1 MNGGK
6 GPSVSERK
14 TDMKHRHFIAGI
26 VIAAGAVAA
35 GAVLAQQGPM
45 DGSRMGPG
53 MGPRMSFEELDANG
67 DGQITKDEMQAQA
80 QARFKAVDT
89 DGNGAIS
96 LEEMQAQA
104 RQRADAHAAEMFKQ
118 MDENGDGMIS
128 PDEMKGPRR
137 ADEMMDRMFSRADA
151 DKSGGISKE
160 EFDAAQARM
169 QQHMQ
174 QKQMGPDGGKMM
186 QHKRM
191 GGDCDGQGR
200 GGPKPPMPPA
210 SQQGNN

>member
-14 TDMKHRHFIAGI
+14 TDMKHRHFIAGL

-89 DGNGAIS
+89 DGNGTIS
-96 LEEMQAQA
+96 LDEMQAQA
-104 RQRADAHAAEMFKQ
+104 RQRADARAAQMFKQ
-118 MDENGDGMIS
+118 MDENGDGALS
-128 PDEMKGPRR
+128 PDEMKGPRGT
-137 ADEMMDRMFSRADA
+137 DDMMDRMFSRADA
-151 DKSGGISKE
+151 DNNGSLSKQ
-160 EFDAAQARM
+160 EFDDAQARM

-174 QKQMGPDGGKMM
+174 KAMGPNGGQMM

-191 GGDCDGQGR
+191 SGDCDGSGR
-200 GGPKPPMPPA
+200 GALTPSTP
-210 SQQGNN
+210 QQGNN